1 MPTDYTEAPAPVE
14 SGNFRTTIIPFPSQ
28 IEQLTFK
35 NSHGEMTYAMDTGR
49 VAIGKNADRELNQ
62 GGEIIGANALQI
74 GGNPV
79 ALSGAI
85 EGQSIVLDG
94 NGEFVPVTIKSSDQI
109 DTQLQGHVSLVNPHL
124 TTYNSLEGS
133 KPPNDATH
141 NSADSYLLDRT
152 NHSGTQAISTI
163 EGLNDALNSMAG
175 GLTYKGTF
183 DASTGVYPSG
193 ENGWYYRCSVAGTV
207 EGTEYMPGDWAMW
220 NGVDT
225 FDKVDNT
232 DQVSSFNGRTGAITL
247 TVQDIEDT
255 GFTGGGAEVQTEVI
269 TNFVAGS
276 SVQLNSSSLP
286 IIGIIETI
294 YYAEEAL

>member
-1 MPTDYTEAPAPVE
+1 MQRRYLLKTFPPKGEGLYPT
-14 SGNFRTTIIPFPSQ
+14 IWK
-28 IEQLTFK
+28 LTFHHFK
-35 NSHGEMTYAMDTGR
+35 GEKTYAKDTGR
-49 VAIGKNADRELNQ
+49 LAIGSDDDRLNNQ
-62 GGEIIGANALQI
+62 GGTIIGANALQI

-85 EGQSIVLDG
+85 EGQSIILDE
-94 NGEFVPVTIKSSDQI
+94 NGDFVPVTIKSSDQI
-109 DTQLQGHVSLVNPHL
+109 DTQLQEHVSLVNPHL

-141 NSADSYLLDRT
+141 NSADSFLLDRT
-152 NHSGTQAISTI
+152 NHLGTQTMSTI

-183 DASTGVYPSG
+183 DASTGTYPSG
-193 ENGWYYRCSVAGTV
+193 QDGWYYRCSVAGTV
-207 EGTEYMPGDWAMW
+207 EGTDYMPGDWAMW
-220 NGVDT
+220 NGIDS

-232 DQVSSFNGRTGAITL
+232 DQISSFNGRTGAITL

-255 GFTGGGAEVQTEVI
+255 GFTGGGAVVQTEVI
-269 TNFVAGS
+269 TNFEAGS

-294 YYAEEAL
+294 YYAEEV